1 MASANDIVNQARAW
15 LGKNEVDGSFKE
27 ITVTNQPVRAE
38 QANACYEYLSGKPP
52 EPPTSKQ
59 SKLPIWAYCR
69 LF

>member
-15 LGKNEVDGSFKE
+15 LGKNEHS
-27 ITVTNQPVRAE
+27 TVTIQPVKAE

-52 EPPTSKQ
+52 DPPTSKQ

>member
-1 MASANDIVNQARAW
+1 MVSANNIENQARAGF
-15 LGKNEVDGSFKE
+15 GKNEVDGSIKE
-27 ITVTNQPVRAE
+27 IIDVYN
-38 QANACYEYLSGKPP
+38 SHKPP